1 MNLLYIYSLALH
13 PWVLLSSS
21 GLRAP
26 GKWLGGHRFVSC
38 RELRFFFFSL
48 SHVRDVFI
56 ISFSHLFDR
65 VKIYHLSFFRYLYY
79 SKPFLAYYA
88 SFHVLTCIIHSLNE
102 HKNLNITPLS
112 RFSFF
117 DDIFLSAVKQ
127 LKSLVK
133 VFLEKMLRTKE
144 RLLGNLRPLRRS
156 HQRYC
161 NRTQLSISP
170 FFPEFHLRSQH
181 CSLETRENELRERIP
196 VPHESYLKS
205 ISSSRPCS

>member
-1 MNLLYIYSLALH
+1 MDWER
-13 PWVLLSSS
+13 P
-21 GLRAP
+21 
-26 GKWLGGHRFVSC
+26 WLGGLGSYPAGN
-38 RELRFFFFSL
+38 LDFFFSL

-56 ISFSHLFDR
+56 ISFSHLFHR

-88 SFHVLTCIIHSLNE
+88 SFHVLTCIIHSLNK
-102 HKNLNITPLS
+102 HKKLNITPLS
-112 RFSFF
+112 RFSFL
-117 DDIFLSAVKQ
+117 DDIFFSAVKQ

-133 VFLEKMLRTKE
+133 VFLEKMFRTKE

-205 ISSSRPCS
+205 ISSSRPCC